1 MPLAAIAGTL
11 RQSLQRGVASVGTD
25 AQAEGDTTV
34 DVVEL
39 HKVDAEAVAA
49 STARIAG
56 AHNDAHRRGVDV
68 DRIAFS
74 RLEAA
79 AAGFLV
85 AESTLDEAG

>member
-1 MPLAAIAGTL
+1 M
-11 RQSLQRGVASVGTD
+11 ASVGID
-25 AQAEGDTTV
+25 PQARGDTTL

-39 HKVDAEAVAA
+39 RMVDAEAVAA
-49 STARIAG
+49 SRERIAG

-74 RLEAA
+74 SLEAA

-85 AESTLDEAG
+85 AEATLDEAG